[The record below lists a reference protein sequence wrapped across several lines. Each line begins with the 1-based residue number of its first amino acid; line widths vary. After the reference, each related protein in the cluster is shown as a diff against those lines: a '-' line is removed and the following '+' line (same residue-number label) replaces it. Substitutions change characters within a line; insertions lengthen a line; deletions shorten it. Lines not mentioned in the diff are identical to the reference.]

1 MTTPQ
6 PTQIRRVFGG
16 AILPSLQSSSRNQSR
31 SPTRSPGL
39 RNSGSS
45 QSPDQLSLSGNE
57 DERENTL
64 SCPICN
70 EAMITLL
77 QLNRHLD
84 DMHREVEE
92 VQKETLK
99 SWLKK
104 RMIKAKSL
112 PPVVALNQKLGK
124 SEPFERNG
132 DQPGK
137 YGADATVVADEI
149 VTRKHWQQE
158 NGNDFCSEP
167 SCGKFLNNRNG
178 HINCKL
184 LCLFLRSLPGRK
196 CGKLFCDTHTMYQ
209 IKLSMSAQYEPV
221 RYTFFSLLC

>member
-1 MTTPQ
+1 MATPQ
-6 PTQIRRVFGG
+6 PPRARRVFGG
-16 AILPSLQSSSRNQSR
+16 AILPSLQSSARNNSR
-31 SPTRSPGL
+31 SPIRSPNLGHP
-39 RNSGSS
+39 GTS
-45 QSPDQLSLSGNE
+45 QSPDQFSLSGNE

-132 DQPGK
+132 DLPGK
-137 YGADATVVADEI
+137 YGVEGTVVTDEI

-158 NGNDFCSEP
+158 TGNDFCSEP
-167 SCGKFLNNRNG
+167 SCGKFLSSKNG

-184 LCLFLRSLPGRK
+184 CHFFLRSLPGRK
-196 CGKLFCDTHTMYQ
+196 CGKLFCEVHTMYQ
-209 IKLSMSAQYEPV
+209 MKLSMSAQYEPV
-221 RYTFFSLLC
+221 RYTFSYLLS

>member
-6 PTQIRRVFGG
+6 PPRARRVFGG
-16 AILPSLQSSSRNQSR
+16 GILPPFQSSVRTQSK
-31 SPTRSPGL
+31 SPTRTPLSGHPG
-39 RNSGSS
+39 NS

-70 EAMITLL
+70 ENMITLL

-84 DMHREVEE
+84 DVHREVEE

-112 PPVVALNQKLGK
+112 PPVVALNQKFGK

-132 DQPGK
+132 DLPGK
-137 YGADATVVADEI
+137 HGIEATVVSDEI
-149 VTRKHWQQE
+149 VTRKHWQLE
-158 NGNDFCSEP
+158 TGSDLCSEP
-167 SCGKFLNNRNG
+167 SCGKFLNNKNG
-178 HINCKL
+178 HINCK
-184 LCLFLRSLPGRK
+184 FS
-196 CGKLFCDTHTMYQ
+196 H
-209 IKLSMSAQYEPV
+209 
-221 RYTFFSLLC
+221 FFDAHFQVGNAESCFVILIPCTKSSCR